1 MDKKATIGKYF
12 YYATL
17 IISIALLVIAF
28 FVLNVKD
35 IEDEEEI
42 ITRYIYRYMIID
54 FILFI
59 LIPIGG
65 IVREVGDMT
74 LVEIRNKLS
83 IDDTLEIIE
92 PGKLET
98 KEFKIE
104 KMLDSETKEEID
116 TINPGKLGQT
126 VLIKIPYDIK
136 NDWILRRKK

>member
-65 IVREVGDMT
+65 IVREVCLENHRKNLIIIKV
-74 LVEIRNKLS
+74 LVSVLGGIGAILLVYFLRDLLVAKVSTFVAMLVLVFS
-83 IDDTLEIIE
+83 VSPTV
-92 PGKLET
+92 KET
-98 KEFKIE
+98 KKWD
-104 KMLDSETKEEID
+104 LKEY
-116 TINPGKLGQT
+116 TLK
-126 VLIKIPYDIK
+126 
-136 NDWILRRKK
+136 

>member
-42 ITRYIYRYMIID
+42 MTRYIYRYMIID

-65 IVREVGDMT
+65 IVREVCLENYRKNLIIIKV
-74 LVEIRNKLS
+74 LVSVLGGIGAILLVYFLRDLLVAKVSTFVAMLVLVFS
-83 IDDTLEIIE
+83 VSPTV
-92 PGKLET
+92 KET
-98 KEFKIE
+98 KKWD
-104 KMLDSETKEEID
+104 LKEY
-116 TINPGKLGQT
+116 TLK
-126 VLIKIPYDIK
+126 
-136 NDWILRRKK
+136 

>member
-65 IVREVGDMT
+65 IVREVCLENYRKNLIIIKV
-74 LVEIRNKLS
+74 LVSVLGGIGAILLVYFLRDLLVAKVSTFVAMLVLVFS
-83 IDDTLEIIE
+83 VSPTV
-92 PGKLET
+92 KET
-98 KEFKIE
+98 KKWD
-104 KMLDSETKEEID
+104 LKE
-116 TINPGKLGQT
+116 
-126 VLIKIPYDIK
+126 
-136 NDWILRRKK
+136 

>member
-65 IVREVGDMT
+65 IVREVCLENYRKNLIIIKV
-74 LVEIRNKLS
+74 LVSVLGGIGAILLVYFLRDLLVAKVSTFVAMLVLVFS
-83 IDDTLEIIE
+83 VSPTV
-92 PGKLET
+92 KET
-98 KEFKIE
+98 KK
-104 KMLDSETKEEID
+104 
-116 TINPGKLGQT
+116 
-126 VLIKIPYDIK
+126 
-136 NDWILRRKK
+136 

>member
-65 IVREVGDMT
+65 IVREVCLENYRKNLIIIKV
-74 LVEIRNKLS
+74 LVSVLGGIGAILLVYFLRDLLVAKVSTFVAMLVLVFS
-83 IDDTLEIIE
+83 VSPTV
-92 PGKLET
+92 KET
-98 KEFKIE
+98 KKWD
-104 KMLDSETKEEID
+104 LKEY
-116 TINPGKLGQT
+116 TLK
-126 VLIKIPYDIK
+126 
-136 NDWILRRKK
+136 